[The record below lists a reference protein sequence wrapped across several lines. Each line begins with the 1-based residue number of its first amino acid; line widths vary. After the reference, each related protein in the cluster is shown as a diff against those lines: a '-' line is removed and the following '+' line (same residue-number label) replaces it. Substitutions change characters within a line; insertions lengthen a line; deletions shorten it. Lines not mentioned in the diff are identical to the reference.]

1 MTTLMNKVN
10 SLPSKPG
17 CYIYRNKYDHIIY
30 VGKSK
35 CLKKRVHQYF
45 QSPDKK
51 EGKIQNLVREIYDL
65 DYIVTETETDA
76 LLLECKLIKEYR
88 PHYNSMMKNNRT
100 YPFIKISCNKDYPGI
115 FISND
120 SKEEEDVVSFGCF
133 YNVEDAEKVIDLINQ
148 IWRTPLCKKKYF
160 DMDSKSKACFY
171 FHIGKCDA
179 PCSGNISAD
188 VYNSTIKE
196 VIKFLSG
203 KNKKKISEIKKEMI
217 AKSRDLEFEKAAVLR
232 NQMTSLEKLQRRTK
246 KFNTNLKGKDYCV
259 FLRAY
264 NEPCFSIF
272 YIHDGLTLL
281 RITLEISDRIEH
293 ELIESFSADILSQKF
308 NVEDEEIM
316 SLCITSIGA
325 DKLYVDVTQAVKRK
339 NQKLLAKRI
348 FESYNEFY
356 E

>member
-35 CLKKRVHQYF
+35 CLKKRVRQYF

-120 SKEEEDVVSFGCF
+120 SIEEEDVVSFGCF
-133 YNVEDAEKVIDLINQ
+133 YNVEDAENVIDLINQ
-148 IWRTPLCKKKYF
+148 I
-160 DMDSKSKACFY
+160 
-171 FHIGKCDA
+171 G
-179 PCSGNISAD
+179 
-188 VYNSTIKE
+188 
-196 VIKFLSG
+196 
-203 KNKKKISEIKKEMI
+203 
-217 AKSRDLEFEKAAVLR
+217 
-232 NQMTSLEKLQRRTK
+232 
-246 KFNTNLKGKDYCV
+246 
-259 FLRAY
+259 
-264 NEPCFSIF
+264 
-272 YIHDGLTLL
+272 
-281 RITLEISDRIEH
+281 EH
-293 ELIESFSADILSQKF
+293 
-308 NVEDEEIM
+308 
-316 SLCITSIGA
+316 
-325 DKLYVDVTQAVKRK
+325 LYVRRSILIWILKA
-339 NQKLLAKRI
+339 KLVFI
-348 FESYNEFY
+348 FILGNAMHHVQET
-356 E
+356 